1 MKADDVMSAART
13 AEPNTVSI
21 EPAAL
26 ADAVDELVARGDAA
40 SALELAGRT
49 WRVWSTRG
57 LIAEGSAVFAKALAA
72 AGSDVVP
79 VWQARVLYAAGV
91 FAFRAGDQA
100 RSRELN
106 EKALSAATSTGD
118 VRGECD
124 ALTGLARV
132 ALRDGNYGD
141 VVQLARQARERA
153 RSANDRAAE
162 AAPLH
167 LEAAGVRLEA
177 RYDEARALYVESL
190 RLSEDLADEH
200 GVAIEL
206 HNLGWVELHLGRID
220 EAAKRFEQRDQS
232 GGNDAYARAWADI
245 NWAAV
250 AALRGDREDA
260 RRRLE
265 RGRQVLDEQAAVLD
279 PDDQFELDWVS
290 ALVSEQA

>member
-1 MKADDVMSAART
+1 MKADDVLSAART
-13 AEPNTVSI
+13 TEPNKLKY

-26 ADAVDELVARGDAA
+26 ADAVDELAARGDAA

-57 LIAEGSAVFAKALAA
+57 LNAEGSAVFVKALAA

-132 ALRDGNYGD
+132 ALRDGNYGG
-141 VVQLARQARERA
+141 VVQLARQARDRA

-167 LEAAGVRLEA
+167 LQAAGVRLQA
-177 RYDEARALYVESL
+177 RYDEARVLYEESL
-190 RLSEDLADEH
+190 RLNEELGNER
-200 GVAIEL
+200 GIAIEL
-206 HNLGWVELHLGRID
+206 HNLGWVELHLGNVD
-220 EAAKRFEQRDQS
+220 EAAKRFHQRDQA
-232 GGNDAYARAWADI
+232 GVQEAYDRAWTDI

-265 RGRQVLDEQAAVLD
+265 RRKHVLEEQAAILD
-279 PDDQFELDWVS
+279 PDDQFELDWVTT
-290 ALVSEQA
+290 LVSEQT